1 MADELPGLEPDQA
14 DVNSQTGFEA
24 ALAARGLGPMAPL
37 EPEGEAQDRL
47 VPATQDLPGE
57 EPQADVPAPEAGET
71 EPEAEPE
78 QDDAVAAFLAEH
90 GGDPQA
96 ALGALLVER
105 ENAQGLIGRQG
116 NELGDLRQSVAR
128 LEGRLDEQQAYAQ
141 QEPLPEPV
149 TEELTA
155 SIETMFEENGAQQ
168 SMNWLAENRPDLLE
182 TGISVWS
189 EIDPFQAGRFAARYD
204 NFLQEEEQLA
214 QQAAEPQQP
223 QGDPILDQMRAREQF
238 TQLTEAARNQL
249 QISDEAWPLVR
260 EHVVPAF
267 NDEATS
273 PLIKN
278 AIISPDP
285 NTQFQGMMEIVRDA
299 HGRAIAAQQ
308 SQAEAAAQQAAADE
322 AEQRK
327 LAATV
332 TSGSLR
338 SVPEGKPVSEMTS
351 EERIALFKQSLL
363 APPSTSVIDGLTG
376 LS

>member
-204 NFLQEEEQLA
+204 NFLQEEEQ
-214 QQAAEPQQP
+214 
-223 QGDPILDQMRAREQF
+223 F